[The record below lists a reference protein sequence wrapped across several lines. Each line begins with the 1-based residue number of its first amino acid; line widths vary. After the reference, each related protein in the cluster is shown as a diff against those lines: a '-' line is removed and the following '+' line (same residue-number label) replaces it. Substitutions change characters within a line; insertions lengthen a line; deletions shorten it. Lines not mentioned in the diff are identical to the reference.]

1 MTTAR
6 PGLAIRRVTREEL
19 PAFFETVSIAFL
31 EPMDAPA
38 VAEAVAPYW
47 DLDRVWVAW
56 DGPVAAATF
65 RSWASEVTLPGG
77 ATVPAAAVAGVT
89 TRPTHRRRGLL
100 RALAAAEHA
109 AARERGEAVAMLH
122 ASEFP
127 IYGRFGYGAAVVQ
140 ATWTLDTTAPTF
152 LAGDPRAVEIV
163 SREAARS
170 ILPDVFER
178 HRALQAG
185 EIRRRDYRWDD
196 ELGLITFPWEKPWN
210 GYVIVHRGG
219 EDRPDGYARYTVEA
233 RWEQGR
239 PSGTIAVQELIANGD
254 SAYADLWRFLAE
266 VDLVGTVRAERRR
279 VHERLPWLLADQRAA
294 AVVDVGDGVHLLL
307 LDVARV
313 LAARA
318 YERTDR
324 VVIEVVPPPGSPELG
339 GGRFLLDASPDGATC
354 RATTASPDLTVP
366 LAALGAVVL
375 GEGRLRWAAEAYGG
389 VDEHAGGALERADR
403 LFRTLDEPWCT
414 TFF

>member
-1 MTTAR
+1 MKSE
-6 PGLAIRRVTREEL
+6 PEIRRVAREEL
-19 PAFFETVSIAFL
+19 PAFFETVSMAFL
-31 EPMDAPA
+31 EPMDASA

-47 DLDRVWVAW
+47 DLDRAWVAW

-65 RSWASEVTLPGG
+65 RSWASEVTMPGG

-100 RALAAAEHA
+100 RGLAAAEHA

-127 IYGRFGYGAAVVQ
+127 IYGRFGYGAAVLQ

-210 GYVIVHRGG
+210 GYVIIHRDG

-239 PSGTIAVQELIANGD
+239 PRGSVTVQELIANGD
-254 SAYADLWRFLAE
+254 RAYADLWRFLAE

-279 VHERLPWLLADQRAA
+279 VHERLPW
-294 AVVDVGDGVHLLL
+294 
-307 LDVARV
+307 
-313 LAARA
+313 
-318 YERTDR
+318 
-324 VVIEVVPPPGSPELG
+324 
-339 GGRFLLDASPDGATC
+339 
-354 RATTASPDLTVP
+354 
-366 LAALGAVVL
+366 
-375 GEGRLRWAAEAYGG
+375 
-389 VDEHAGGALERADR
+389 
-403 LFRTLDEPWCT
+403 
-414 TFF
+414 